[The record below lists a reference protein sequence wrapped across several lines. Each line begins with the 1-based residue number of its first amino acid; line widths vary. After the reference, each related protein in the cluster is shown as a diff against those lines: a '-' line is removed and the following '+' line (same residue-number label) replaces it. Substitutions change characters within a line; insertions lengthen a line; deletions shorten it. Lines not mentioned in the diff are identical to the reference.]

1 MRFTNRAAGIAAV
14 ILFAVAGIFPAGPSR
29 AWELTTTLPAV
40 APELSAPAAAQAI
53 PLPGQPA
60 PGAPASA
67 DTPAA
72 APVQADPAPAEAE
85 EPIRRSLHELVADH
99 SSPRTADSE
108 HECLAN
114 AVYFESKGEPLRGQ
128 LSVAEVVLNRAKSGR
143 FAKSICGVVKQRGQF
158 SFVRGG
164 RLPSVPR
171 ASAAWHK
178 AVAVAHIALE
188 DLADSPA
195 SRALFFHARRVKP
208 GWRGVTRVATVGNHI
223 FYR

>member
-14 ILFAVAGIFPAGPSR
+14 ILFAVAGIVPAGPSR
-29 AWELTTTLPAV
+29 AWELSTLPAV
-40 APELSAPAAAQAI
+40 APELSAPPAEQAI
-53 PLPGQPA
+53 PLPQQPA
-60 PGAPASA
+60 P
-67 DTPAA
+67 A
-72 APVQADPAPAEAE
+72 APVAAAQTDATPVEAE
-85 EPIRRSLHELVADH
+85 EPVRRSLHELVADY
-99 SSPRTADSE
+99 SSPRTADAE

-114 AVYFESKGEPLRGQ
+114 AVYFESKGESLRGQ

-143 FAKSICGVVKQRGQF
+143 FASSICGVVKQRGQF
-158 SFVRGG
+158 SFVRRG
-164 RLPSVPR
+164 RLPAVPR

>member
-1 MRFTNRAAGIAAV
+1 MRFTNRAAAMSAV

-29 AWELTTTLPAV
+29 AWELSTLPAV
-40 APELSAPAAAQAI
+40 APELSAPAAEQAI
-53 PLPGQPA
+53 PLPEQAVPA
-60 PGAPASA
+60 VAQ
-67 DTPAA
+67 DIA
-72 APVQADPAPAEAE
+72 APVVAPAQAEPAPVQSDEAD
-85 EPIRRSLHELVADH
+85 RRSLHELVADH
-99 SSPRTADSE
+99 SSPRTADAE

-114 AVYFESKGEPLRGQ
+114 AVYFESKGESLSGQ

-143 FAKSICGVVKQRGQF
+143 FASSVCGVVKQRGQF

-208 GWRGVTRVATVGNHI
+208 GWRGVTRVAMVGNHI